1 MKTHKSRRINRS
13 LGSDILI
20 LSILI
25 LFASLMVVP
34 LVYAV
39 SSSLKPLSELWIF
52 PPRFFVSNPT
62 LRNFKDLLLMVSDS
76 WVPFSRYIFNTVFV
90 TVAGTVGHVILAS
103 MCAYAI
109 AKIRFY
115 GSRLCFNIIVYSL
128 MFSAAVTVIPNFLIM
143 RTLHLVDTYF
153 ALILPAFAAPL
164 GVYLMKQFLE
174 TMVHDSV
181 LEAAKID
188 GAGEWRIFWR
198 IVMPMVKPAWLTLII
213 FSFQGL
219 WSTPGSILI
228 QSEELKSLNYAV
240 SQFAMAGTQAVASAI
255 TRTGVAMAASVLMMI
270 PPILLFLFTQSN
282 VVETMSTSGMK
293 D

>member
-1 MKTHKSRRINRS
+1 
-13 LGSDILI
+13 
-20 LSILI
+20 
-25 LFASLMVVP
+25 
-34 LVYAV
+34 
-39 SSSLKPLSELWIF
+39 
-52 PPRFFVSNPT
+52 
-62 LRNFKDLLLMVSDS
+62 
-76 WVPFSRYIFNTVFV
+76 
-90 TVAGTVGHVILAS
+90 
-103 MCAYAI
+103 
-109 AKIRFY
+109 
-115 GSRLCFNIIVYSL
+115 
-128 MFSAAVTVIPNFLIM
+128 
-143 RTLHLVDTYF
+143 
-153 ALILPAFAAPL
+153 
-164 GVYLMKQFLE
+164 MKQFLE

>member
-90 TVAGTVGHVILAS
+90 TVAGTVGHVILAA

-198 IVMPMVKPAWLTLII
+198 IVMPMVKPAWLTLIVL
-213 FSFQGL
+213 SFQGL
-219 WSTPGSILI
+219 WNMGPTTYIYKE
-228 QSEELKSLNYAV
+228 QLKTINYAL
-240 SQFAMAGTQAVASAI
+240 SQILAGGVA
-255 TRTGVAMAASVLMMI
+255 RTGAAAAGSVAMMLV
-270 PPILLFLFTQSN
+270 PILLFVLTQKN
-282 VVETMSTSGMK
+282 IVETFATSGMK
-293 D
+293 E